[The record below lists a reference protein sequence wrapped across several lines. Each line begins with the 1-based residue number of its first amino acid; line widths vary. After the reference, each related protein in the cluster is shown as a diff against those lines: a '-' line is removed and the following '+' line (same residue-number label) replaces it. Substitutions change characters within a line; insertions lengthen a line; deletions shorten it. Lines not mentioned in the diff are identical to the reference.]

1 MSPDDIIKAGGAIS
15 VAIAGL
21 ALAYQRYA
29 VLRAKD
35 RTTTASEATTTA
47 QFETLQAAIE
57 HNRAETSA
65 LRVEVTRMNGVI
77 HTQQQTIT
85 RMEMLLRLFAG
96 LVQQHGIAVPKY
108 MSAELSSLIADND
121 NIDRRKKA

>member
-1 MSPDDIIKAGGAIS
+1 MSPDDIIKASGAIV
-15 VAIAGL
+15 VAVASL
-21 ALAYQRYA
+21 TLAYQRYS

-35 RTTTASEATTTA
+35 RTTTAGESTTAA

-57 HNRAETSA
+57 HNRVETSA
-65 LRVEVTRMNGVI
+65 LRVDVTRMNGVI

-96 LVQQHGIAVPKY
+96 LVQQHGIDVPRY
-108 MSAELSSLIADND
+108 MSAELSALIVDSD
-121 NIDRRKKA
+121 IDRPPKL